1 MKPALI
7 YSLKVW
13 LTSCLLVNLFWTI
26 GYTILYLGSVPLYI
40 LPFSLLLL
48 ILATIIFSS
57 LTWLAFF
64 LMLLLLLKY
73 SPLNIKAKALLLGL
87 LLVSLTFGLFMY
99 FFPGFDRMKYSLL
112 MVGHCIVVALGIWY
126 YKPFYELK
134 STNNA
139 DL

>member
-26 GYTILYLGSVPLYI
+26 GYTILDLGSVPLYI
-40 LPFSLLLL
+40 
-48 ILATIIFSS
+48 
-57 LTWLAFF
+57 

-73 SPLNIKAKALLLGL
+73 SPLNIKAKASLLGL

-126 YKPFYELK
+126 YKPFHELK